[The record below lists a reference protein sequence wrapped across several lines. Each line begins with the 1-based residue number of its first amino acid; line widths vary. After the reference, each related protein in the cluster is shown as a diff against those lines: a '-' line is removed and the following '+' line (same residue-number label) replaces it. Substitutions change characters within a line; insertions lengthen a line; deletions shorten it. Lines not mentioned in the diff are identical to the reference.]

1 MIRNYFKIAWR
12 NLLRHKGYSSINIAG
27 LAMGM
32 TVTML
37 IALWIWDELS
47 FNKYHKNYDRVVQLW
62 QFVTFEVNKIPYS
75 TMPIPL
81 AEELRSKYPDF
92 KSVSV
97 CSNNLNTV
105 FAFGDRKF
113 TRSGMY
119 VEPDFVEMM
128 SVHMIKGTGKELSAM
143 NSILI
148 SRSLAQHLFD
158 EDQALDKIILLD
170 NKSTVTVAGV
180 YDDFP
185 ENSTFNGVTFLAS
198 WQLYVSGNDYARRVK
213 DEWDENSYR
222 IFAQLQPEA
231 DLQEVSARIKDI
243 RMKKN
248 NPPAYKP
255 EFFLHPM
262 SDWKL
267 YSSWRNGVQH
277 GGKIEYVWLFGY
289 IGAFILILACI
300 NFMNLSTA
308 RSEKRAK
315 EVGVRSSIGSSRTQL
330 IFQFFSE
337 SLVMAA
343 IAFVTSLLVVQ
354 LCLPAFNSLAGK
366 TIQMPWPSFTFWIA
380 GVVFVLFTGLIA
392 GSYPAFYLSSFKP
405 VSVLKGAFRAGRLAS
420 VPRKV
425 LVVLQ
430 FTVSVILI
438 IGTIVVFRQVQHA
451 KDRPSG
457 YDRAGLIEIG
467 MNTPELFGHYDAL
480 RNDLLNT
487 GAVYEFCESSNS
499 MTSSDG
505 GTTAVTWSGKN
516 PEQKPLLILNQVT
529 HHFGKTIGWQLAE
542 GRDFSVSHSTDS
554 SAMILNETA
563 VELMGLKQPL
573 GETVNWGGKDYQV
586 IGVVEDMIRES
597 PFETVQPSFFVLNY
611 NAAVI
616 ISIRLSPERGVHEAL
631 GKVQEVFRKH
641 NPGSPFDFRFVDDDY
656 AKKFLDEERISKL
669 TTIFAV
675 LAIFISCLGIFGLA
689 SFVAE
694 QRTKEIGIRKVLG
707 ASVLRL
713 WRMLSREF
721 VTLVIFSLFISI
733 PLAWYLMNDWLQHYD
748 YRTDL
753 SWWIFAA
760 SAAGALAITLLTV
773 SYQSIKAALAN
784 PVNSL
789 RSE

>member
-1 MIRNYFKIAWR
+1 
-12 NLLRHKGYSSINIAG
+12 
-27 LAMGM
+27 
-32 TVTML
+32 
-37 IALWIWDELS
+37 
-47 FNKYHKNYDRVVQLW
+47 
-62 QFVTFEVNKIPYS
+62 
-75 TMPIPL
+75 MPIPL

-97 CSNNLNTV
+97 CSYNLNTV
-105 FAFGDRKF
+105 LAFGERKF
-113 TRSGMY
+113 TRKGMY
-119 VEPDFVEMM
+119 VEPDFPEMM
-128 SVHMIKGTGKELSAM
+128 SVHMAKGTGKELSAM

-148 SRSLAQHLFD
+148 SRSLSENLFGTG
-158 EDQALDKIILLD
+158 EPMNKVILLD
-170 NKSTVTVAGV
+170 NKHTVTVAGV
-180 YDDFP
+180 YEDFP
-185 ENSTFNGVTFLAS
+185 ENSTFNDVTFLAS
-198 WQLYVSGNDYARRVK
+198 WQLYVSGNNYAKRAK
-213 DEWDENSYR
+213 DVWDENSFL

-243 RMKKN
+243 RMKKD

-267 YSSWRNGVQH
+267 YSSWQNGVQH

-315 EVGVRSSIGSSRTQL
+315 EVGIRSAIGSSRTQL

-343 IAFVTSLLVVQ
+343 IAFVASLLFVQ
-354 LCLPAFNSLAGK
+354 LSLPAFNSLAGK
-366 TIQMPWPSFTFWIA
+366 VIQMPWPSPAFWIA
-380 GVVFVLFTGLIA
+380 GTAFILFTGLIA

-405 VSVLKGAFRAGRLAS
+405 VSVLKGTFRAGKLAS
-420 VPRKV
+420 IPRKV
-425 LVVLQ
+425 LVVMQ
-430 FTVSVILI
+430 FTVSVTLI

-457 YDRAGLIEIG
+457 YSRSGLIEIQ
-467 MNTPELFGHYDAL
+467 MSTPELFEHYDAL

-487 GAVYEFCESSNS
+487 GAVYEFCESSS
-499 MTSSDG
+499 SLTSSAG
-505 GTTAVTWSGKN
+505 GTTDVRWPGKN
-516 PEQKPLLILNQVT
+516 PEQNPLLVRNEVT
-529 HHFGKTIGWQLAE
+529 HHFGKTIGWQVIE
-542 GRDFSVSHSTDS
+542 GRDFSVDHSTDS

-563 VELMGLKQPL
+563 VELMGFKQPL
-573 GETVNWGGKDYQV
+573 DETVNWGGKDYQI
-586 IGVVEDMIRES
+586 IGVVKDMIRES
-597 PFETVQPSFFVLNY
+597 PFETVQPGFFVLSY
-611 NAAVI
+611 NAAVMI
-616 ISIRLSPERGVHEAL
+616 NIRLSPERGVHEAL

-641 NPGSPFDFRFVDDDY
+641 SPGSPFDFRFVDDEY

-669 TTIFAV
+669 TTIFSV

-694 QRTKEIGIRKVLG
+694 QRTKEIGVRKVLG

-721 VTLVIFSLFISI
+721 VMLVIFSLFISI

-753 SWWIFAA
+753 NWWIFAA
-760 SAAGALAITLLTV
+760 SATGALSITLITV